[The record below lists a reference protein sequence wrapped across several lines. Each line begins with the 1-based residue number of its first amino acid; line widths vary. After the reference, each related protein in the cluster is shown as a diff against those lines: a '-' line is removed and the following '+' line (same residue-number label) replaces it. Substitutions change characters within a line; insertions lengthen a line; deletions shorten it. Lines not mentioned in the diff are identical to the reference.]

1 MSNWNRKKT
10 IEAINQAWG
19 QVDIS
24 VAWTLPSPSEMIR
37 IVEGWRRANGFPQE
51 LAVRVDDGFLF
62 LNDEAVTRIA
72 AKLPRVAYSAGAAY
86 WEGRILARQ
95 EAF

>member
-10 IEAINQAWG
+10 IEAINQAWS

-24 VAWTLPSPSEMIR
+24 VACTLPTPSEMIH
-37 IVEGWRRANGFPQE
+37 IVESWRRANGFPQM

-62 LNDEAVTRIA
+62 LNEAPVTRIA

-95 EAF
+95 EEY